1 MADKLQIVV
10 EADISQLEI
19 QLKKAEND
27 LKSFQ
32 DQLSKTGDNTNFNSL
47 NKKISETKNLIASI
61 KARQIELTII
71 ADTKQVEKAKTEID
85 SIKSKQLEIFVNAD
99 TTELNTVQSD
109 INKIQSKAIEV
120 IVNAD
125 TTELNTVQTD
135 INKIQSKAVEL
146 IVNADT
152 TELNT
157 VQSDIN
163 KIQSKVVELIV
174 NTDTTELNT
183 VQSDI
188 NNIQS
193 KAIELVV
200 NTNTTDLDTVQ
211 TDINKIQSKAVDL
224 IVNADTTELNKV
236 QSDINKIQSKAVELV
251 VNADVTELNNVQ
263 SEINSIQSK
272 AVDLVV
278 NADTTNLNTVQNQID
293 SIHTTPV
300 EVVVNADTTELN
312 TVQSDI
318 NKIQSKAVEV
328 VVNADTTELNTVQS
342 EINSIQS
349 KAIELIVNA
358 DTTELNNVQ
367 SEINSI
373 QSKAVEVVVNAND
386 SELIVV
392 QQDINKIQSKA
403 IELVV
408 NTDTTDL
415 NTVQS
420 EINKIQSKAVEVVVN
435 TDTTQLDNVQTE
447 INSIQSKAVE
457 VVVNTDTTELN
468 TIQSEI
474 NSIQSKVV
482 EVVVNADTTNLNTVQ
497 NQIDSIHTTPVE
509 VVVVADTTAIN
520 VVQTD
525 INSIKTTPVELVV
538 VADTTQINTV
548 QNDIN
553 SIKSNPIIIPVDADT
568 TPLVTGVN
576 DAEAKLSNIP
586 PVNVPISVDVRQVSA
601 QLQLAENDLRA
612 FTAELKNATNTEDI
626 IKLQNSVGI
635 LKNKIGDLKSALGA
649 ADSGLKKVA
658 GQTNSAAYAV
668 TNLGRIVSDSAY
680 GFIGI
685 ANNITPFIDSLASA
699 RKEAAATGSSLLSNL
714 GKSLS
719 GPAGLSLAFA
729 AVTTAITFA
738 QIGFSSWTRS
748 SQTAKS
754 SSDSMDE
761 STRNLSIDIK
771 NLGSDLNE
779 ATKQFELIKQYESI
793 KFDIQFGSG
802 FTKDIKLA
810 NLELTQ
816 LGYNQDI
823 ARNEFDKAKKA
834 FSDASDALYS
844 FTQTQKSNNII
855 TGESGKTSNDFADA
869 LSKLGDLSNITS
881 ADLSSFNSEQK
892 AYIQNV
898 INASNKVNE
907 LNTKYYAYNDTISLA
922 KLKIQALS
930 AEEARQ
936 AAERIKNADSIGK
949 TLAKLREDLK
959 DQVNLGIT
967 FDVSTLK
974 DQASLVKA
982 AITKLIVDFNVDPKN
997 KIIIKLQADLAEL
1010 NKQILR
1016 EGFKPVLLP
1025 LSFKST
1031 GEIKLPPLK
1040 FGDSFKQAKAYLDKQ
1055 AADATAYALKKSEE
1069 FQSII
1074 LTLAQDSAAQIGTLL
1089 GEGLY
1094 AAISGQTN
1102 GIAAAFQGL
1111 FSIFADAIIS
1121 LGKYAIEYSTLIVGL
1136 KKALAAGSGL
1146 TGIGIGIALIALG
1159 TIIKSALAGLGG
1171 RSSFAVGTRYAPG
1184 GMALVG
1190 ERGPELI
1197 NLPRGSQVIPAAQT
1211 SQMMGGIGGQIEVF
1225 GMLRG
1230 QDIFFSNKKYGQT
1243 YGRTT

>member
-163 KIQSKVVELIV
+163 KIKSKAVELIV

-183 VQSDI
+183 VQSDINKIQSKIVEVVVNANDKELNVVQSDI

-312 TVQSDI
+312 
-318 NKIQSKAVEV
+318 
-328 VVNADTTELNTVQS
+328 
-342 EINSIQS
+342 
-349 KAIELIVNA
+349 
-358 DTTELNNVQ
+358 
-367 SEINSI
+367 
-373 QSKAVEVVVNAND
+373 
-386 SELIVV
+386 
-392 QQDINKIQSKA
+392 
-403 IELVV
+403 
-408 NTDTTDL
+408 
-415 NTVQS
+415 
-420 EINKIQSKAVEVVVN
+420 
-435 TDTTQLDNVQTE
+435 NVQTE

-457 VVVNTDTTELN
+457 VVVNADTTDLN
-468 TIQSEI
+468 NVQTEI
-474 NSIQSKVV
+474 NSIQSKAV
-482 EVVVNADTTNLNTVQ
+482 EVVVNADTTELNNVQTEINSIQSKAVDLVVNADTTNLNTVQ

-525 INSIKTTPVELVV
+525 INAIKTTPVELVV

-553 SIKSNPIIIPVDADT
+553 SIKSNPVIIPVDADT

-586 PVNVPISVDVRQVSA
+586 PVNVPISVDTRLISA
-601 QLQLAENDLRA
+601 QLQLAENDLKA
-612 FTAELKNATNTEDI
+612 FTSELRNATNTQDI
-626 IKLQNSVGI
+626 IKLQNSIGI
-635 LKNKIGDLKSALGA
+635 LKNKIGDLKSSLGA

-699 RKEAAATGSSLLSNL
+699 RKEAAATGKSLLSNL
-714 GKSLS
+714 GASLA

-738 QIGFSSWTRS
+738 QIGFSAWTRKS
-748 SQTAKS
+748 KEAKDATDETAKS
-754 SSDSMDE
+754 LRSIESSVGSETSNVTSLIAVLENETETRKRKIEAIKELQKINPEVFNQLKLEGDQVVGLTSSYKLYLE
-761 STRNLSIDIK
+761 SLKTIVTAKVLQAKLDKEITKLLELQGTTLTGNEKKQK
-771 NLGSDLNE
+771 NLANTVQTDLL
-779 ATKQFELIKQYESI
+779 KSQIKY
-793 KFDIQFGSG
+793 
-802 FTKDIKLA
+802 L
-810 NLELTQ
+810 
-816 LGYNQDI
+816 
-823 ARNEFDKAKKA
+823 
-834 FSDASDALYS
+834 
-844 FTQTQKSNNII
+844 KS
-855 TGESGKTSNDFADA
+855 
-869 LSKLGDLSNITS
+869 LGD
-881 ADLSSFNSEQK
+881 QPGV
-892 AYIQNV
+892 Y
-898 INASNKVNE
+898 
-907 LNTKYYAYNDTISLA
+907 
-922 KLKIQALS
+922 LKIQQ
-930 AEEARQ
+930 AE
-936 AAERIKNADSIGK
+936 
-949 TLAKLREDLK
+949 
-959 DQVNLGIT
+959 
-967 FDVSTLK
+967 
-974 DQASLVKA
+974 
-982 AITKLIVDFNVDPKN
+982 
-997 KIIIKLQADLAEL
+997 AEL
-1010 NKQILR
+1010 RKIETGYSDQQNKEIDFTQKNIQELTNN
-1016 EGFKPVLLP
+1016 
-1025 LSFKST
+1025 LSEVSK
-1031 GEIKLPPLK
+1031 GIKLPSDDLNK
-1040 FGDSFKQAKAYLDKQ
+1040 AAKG
-1055 AADATAYALKKSEE
+1055 TE
-1069 FQSII
+1069 
-1074 LTLAQDSAAQIGTLL
+1074 TLAQAIAQFEKKLVSVQSVGFSLGTPQFDINKDKIKEFENILGTIIEKFNVSNKDTVYVNLEARLQDLKYDQLLLKLKSNLENAAKAIMLPWDFKPQTNEIPIPKIAQNIKPIKVPIEIQADFKAIQGSIVPPEFVQNVRADLTTSAAEIKKAWEDYSKQIDSAATGFLTDAAANIAIKFGEAL
-1089 GEGLY
+1089 G
-1094 AAISGQTN
+1094 AAISGGNFGDVFKGVFELLASGVQ
-1102 GIAAAFQGL
+1102 
-1111 FSIFADAIIS
+1111 S
-1121 LGKYAIEYSTLIVGL
+1121 LGEQLIKIGFLAVIAQQAISQL
-1136 KKALAAGSGL
+1136 LANPFAA
-1146 TGIGIGIALIALG
+1146 IGVGIALVAL
-1159 TIIKSALAGLGG
+1159 SAALKNLTS
-1171 RSSFAVGTRYAPG
+1171 RSAFAVGTRNAPG

-1211 SQMMGGIGGQIEVF
+1211 SQMMGGVGGQIEVF

>member
-27 LKSFQ
+27 LKAFQ
-32 DQLSKTGDNTNFNSL
+32 NQLSKTGDNTNFNSL

-109 INKIQSKAIEV
+109 INKIQSKAVEL

-125 TTELNTVQTD
+125 TTELNTVQSD

-163 KIQSKVVELIV
+163 KIQSKAIELIV
-174 NTDTTELNT
+174 NTDTTDLNA
-183 VQSDI
+183 VQSEI
-188 NNIQS
+188 NS
-193 KAIELVV
+193 
-200 NTNTTDLDTVQ
+200 
-211 TDINKIQSKAVDL
+211 IQSKAVEVV
-224 IVNADTTELNKV
+224 VNTDTTDLNTF
-236 QSDINKIQSKAVELV
+236 QSEINKIQSKAVELI
-251 VNADVTELNNVQ
+251 VNTDTTELNNVQ

-272 AVDLVV
+272 AIELIVNTDVTDLNNVQSEINSIQSKSVDVIV
-278 NADTTNLNTVQNQID
+278 NT
-293 SIHTTPV
+293 
-300 EVVVNADTTELN
+300 DTTELN
-312 TVQSDI
+312 NVQSDI
-318 NKIQSKAVEV
+318 NKIQSKAV
-328 VVNADTTELNTVQS
+328 
-342 EINSIQS
+342 
-349 KAIELIVNA
+349 ELIVNA

-373 QSKAVEVVVNAND
+373 QSKAID
-386 SELIVV
+386 
-392 QQDINKIQSKA
+392 
-403 IELVV
+403 
-408 NTDTTDL
+408 
-415 NTVQS
+415 
-420 EINKIQSKAVEVVVN
+420 VVVN
-435 TDTTQLDNVQTE
+435 TDVTELNNVQTE

-457 VVVNTDTTELN
+457 VIVNADTTELN
-468 TIQSEI
+468 T
-474 NSIQSKVV
+474 
-482 EVVVNADTTNLNTVQ
+482 VQ
-497 NQIDSIHTTPVE
+497 TQIDSLHTTPFE
-509 VVVVADTTAIN
+509 VVVVADTTAID

-525 INSIKTTPVELVV
+525 INAIKTTPIELVV
-538 VADTTQINTV
+538 VTDTTQINTV
-548 QNDIN
+548 QSDIN
-553 SIKSNPIIIPVDADT
+553 SIQSTPVIISVDADT
-568 TPLVTGVN
+568 TPLVAGVN

-586 PVNVPISVDVRQVSA
+586 PVSVPISVDTRLISA
-601 QLQLAENDLRA
+601 QLQLAENDLKA
-612 FTAELKNATNTEDI
+612 FTAELRNATNTEDI
-626 IKLQNSVGI
+626 IKLQNSVGL
-635 LKNKIGDLKSALGA
+635 LKNKIGDLKGALGA
-649 ADSGLKKVA
+649 ADSGLKKVS

-699 RKEAAATGSSLLSNL
+699 RKEAASTGQSLLSNL

-738 QIGFSSWTRS
+738 QIGFSAWSRS
-748 SQTAKS
+748 SKEAKS

-779 ATKQFELIKQYESI
+779 ATKQFELIKQYETI

-810 NLELTQ
+810 NLELIQ
-816 LGYNQDI
+816 LGYSQDI
-823 ARNEFDKAKKA
+823 AGNEFNKSKKA
-834 FSDASDALYS
+834 FNDANDALFS

-869 LSKLGDLSNITS
+869 LSKLGDLSNISS

-907 LNTKYYAYNDTISLA
+907 LNTKYYAYNDTISIA
-922 KLKIQALS
+922 KLKIQALT

-936 AAERIKNADSIGK
+936 TAERLKNADSIEK

-974 DQASLVKA
+974 DQASLVKS

-997 KIIIKLQADLAEL
+997 KIIVKLQADLAEL

-1025 LSFKST
+1025 LSFEFK
-1031 GEIKLPPLK
+1031 GDIKLPPLK
-1040 FGDSFKQAKAYLDKQ
+1040 FGDSFKQAKEYLDKQ
-1055 AADATAYALKKSEE
+1055 TADAAAYALKKSQD

-1146 TGIGIGIALIALG
+1146 TGIGVGIALIALG

-1184 GMALVG
+1184 GLSLVG

-1211 SQMMGGIGGQIEVF
+1211 SQMMGGVGGQIEVF